1 MHFYHFGVFDWK
13 NAGDTVLGQVTED
26 LIDNNGCWEKW
37 PIYGLENFPEELIG
51 HINRNVDIVVIGGG
65 GFFIPGKLSMPSGWH
80 CPLSLEQLRRI
91 RKPIVVF
98 GVGNSR
104 FWGQCDFN
112 ELFILNINQL
122 VEQSAFFSLRNFGSM
137 ITLSRYLKRGLV
149 KRLEYQPD
157 PTTILPF
164 LYPEYQDNILR
175 ENEIALEPALDSLP
189 FRFGDRQ
196 EEILNS
202 IAVAMRELSR
212 FNIKLVIHRGGD
224 EYMAKW
230 LDKARVEYKIV
241 NLDHKPSKEVLDFY
255 AGCPLTIGM
264 RGHGVM
270 IPFGMGNPFVPL
282 ISHDKI
288 RFFLDD
294 IGERGI
300 DVRKPNLTERIVERV
315 NQLNRD
321 VFRERIIEQR
331 QRLWEVTQGNLEKI
345 RMAIG
350 R

>member
-13 NAGDTVLGQVTED
+13 NAGDTVLGQATES

-37 PIYGLENFPEELIG
+37 PIYGYENFPEELIG

-122 VEQSAFFSLRNFGSM
+122 VEQSTFFSLRNSGSM

-202 IAVAMRELSR
+202 IAVAMRGLSR
-212 FNIKLVIHRGGD
+212 FNIKLVVHRGGD

-230 LDKARVEYKIV
+230 LDKAGVEYKIV

-288 RFFLDD
+288 KFFLDD

-300 DVRKPNLTERIVERV
+300 DVRKSNLTERIVERV
-315 NQLNRD
+315 NQLNKD
-321 VFRERIIEQR
+321 VFRERVIEQR

-345 RMAIG
+345 RTAIK